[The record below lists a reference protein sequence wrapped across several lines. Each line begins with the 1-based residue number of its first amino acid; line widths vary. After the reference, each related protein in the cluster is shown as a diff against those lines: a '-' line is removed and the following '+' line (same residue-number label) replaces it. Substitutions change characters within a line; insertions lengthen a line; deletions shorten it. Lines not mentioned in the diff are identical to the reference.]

1 MTERELVTLAV
12 SEPLLAVAGR
22 PRARAEEAADLLM
35 VPFGEPGAEELA
47 AKGAVGGSSGS
58 ELEESARMCR
68 WEEARE
74 EGCDMMDDARRVLSG
89 CGGRKDGERWDEK
102 TKLKMKRK
110 RERERR

>member
-1 MTERELVTLAV
+1 MTLAV

-47 AKGAVGGSSGS
+47 AKGAVGGSSVS

-74 EGCDMMDDARRVLSG
+74 EGCDMMDDARRVL
-89 CGGRKDGERWDEK
+89 GGGRRKDGERWDEK